1 MGLYKRLSTSS
12 AEIKRYNASQRRS
25 EQLSDSPTPKLIR
38 LETVSETERFS
49 MAQDTDRLTT
59 YNKAVDKWQDSVAR
73 QLRAGIA
80 GRSMRIARELEP
92 RAYTDKYGI
101 INRLGFS
108 FPRHGIYI
116 HKGAGEG
123 QGGFIGSKWNYLNKI
138 NGVERD
144 TGIVRHTNLKSLGR
158 QNEGN
163 RRAYEWFDPVIRN
176 RINELADI
184 VTGYFDTMLIDA
196 TRIYIDKRNSL

>member
-1 MGLYKRLSTSS
+1 MGYYKNQAGTRADTR
-12 AEIKRYNASQRRS
+12 RYNATRRRADK
-25 EQLSDSPTPKLIR
+25 LSDAPTSSLIR
-38 LETVSETERFS
+38 LESISETERYS
-49 MAQDTDRLTT
+49 MAQDADRLTAF
-59 YNKAVDKWQDSVAR
+59 NKDVEAWQNRVTG

-80 GRSMRIARELEP
+80 GRSIRIARELQP

-116 HKGAGEG
+116 HKGAGTG
-123 QGGFIGSKWNYLNKI
+123 QGGFIGSKWTYLKKV
-138 NGVERD
+138 NGIPID
-144 TGIVRHTNLKSLGR
+144 TGIIRHTSSASLGR

-176 RINELADI
+176 HISELADI
-184 VTGYFDTMLIDA
+184 VTRYFDTMIIDA
-196 TRIYIDKRNSL
+196 TRIYITRN